1 MKRSGLAGV
10 LIVIAALLAGSGA
23 AQNPYR
29 VYFLQEILYDH
40 AFPRFLKSSPPP
52 VVLHRDAAL
61 KVEILGG
68 KVELRPNGTFAL
80 ELNVRVTRGGS
91 VQAGPWRVF
100 GNYRPSSSGHI
111 EFASTDK
118 TGVWDRPS
126 FEGIGTFEQGRYGV
140 LNILFDFYLENVY
153 EEKVSCTFK

>member
-1 MKRSGLAGV
+1 MKRSGLAG
-10 LIVIAALLAGSGA
+10 LIVIAALLAAPGA

-29 VYFLQEILYDH
+29 VYVLQEILYDH

-52 VVLHRDAAL
+52 AVLHRDAAL

-68 KVELRPNGTFAL
+68 AVELRPNGSFAL
-80 ELNVRVTRGGS
+80 QLNVRVTRGGS

-100 GNYRPSSSGHI
+100 GNYRHSSSGHI

-126 FEGIGTFEQGRYGV
+126 FEGVGSFEHGV

-153 EEKVSCTFK
+153 GEKLRCAFS

>member
-1 MKRSGLAGV
+1 MKRPGV
-10 LIVIAALLAGSGA
+10 VCLMLIAAVLALPAA

-29 VYFLQEILYDH
+29 VYVLQEILYDH
-40 AFPRFLKSSPPP
+40 AFPLFLKRSPPP
-52 VVLHRDAAL
+52 MTLHRDAAL
-61 KVEILGG
+61 SVEVLSGA
-68 KVELRPNGTFAL
+68 VELRPNGTFAL
-80 ELNVRVTRGGS
+80 QLDIRVTRGGT

-100 GNYRPSSSGHI
+100 GNYRSSSSGHI

-126 FEGIGTFEQGRYGV
+126 FEGIGTFEEGRYGV

-153 EEKVSCTFK
+153 GEKVRCAFK